1 MSPKKQAHCF
11 GRASQINQYNCTF
24 QNDYSGCGIEMQR
37 VRYGCRVLRDHRQYA
52 DWHAGRTSLLRHHGP
67 KNMSSIWQ
75 KLSENKSHHT
85 LRAYFWVTNMQK
97 INVLWC
103 KGLFIMD
110 TAADAVDDTEEK
122 KMKVQYFVFL
132 RYFEFPTIWKFY
144 LCCHKIKCIICFKAA
159 DRNLAMKRLINRTVC
174 VFWKNV
180 VAGATYRLCL

>member
-85 LRAYFWVTNMQK
+85 LRAYFHVTNMQK

-110 TAADAVDDTEEK
+110 TTADAVDDTEEK
-122 KMKVQYFVFL
+122 KWKYNILFSCDILNFPQYESF
-132 RYFEFPTIWKFY
+132 T
-144 LCCHKIKCIICFKAA
+144 CAA
-159 DRNLAMKRLINRTVC
+159 TK
-174 VFWKNV
+174 
-180 VAGATYRLCL
+180 